1 MDIAEKTSTHAH
13 PCRLD
18 SPLCPVD
25 PDTETLTEHAPEWMA
40 WIENANE
47 SRGR

>member
-1 MDIAEKTSTHAH
+1 MSLGLTALFLKRWA
-13 PCRLD
+13 
-18 SPLCPVD
+18 VD